1 MPEMHLRQPVFTY
14 GASWSFTKKK
24 KKRIQKIKETGD
36 SRHVHQNVYL
46 TFNMTWLMEIWRI
59 CAYILIEKKLLEHF
73 MKNDCYRG
81 KRGFNWKSNKENK
94 AINFILFMWK
104 GYQNSVNSWLYK
116 KRYCYIKWDIF
127 QTHIP

>member
-59 CAYILIEKKLLEHF
+59 CAYI
-73 MKNDCYRG
+73 
-81 KRGFNWKSNKENK
+81 
-94 AINFILFMWK
+94 
-104 GYQNSVNSWLYK
+104 
-116 KRYCYIKWDIF
+116 
-127 QTHIP
+127 